1 MGTIKKGILGG
12 FSGTVG
18 TVVGTNWRGMDVIR
32 SRPKSSGSNPTP
44 LQLLQRQKFALAIK
58 FQNALRSMQ
67 SRLYGDNSGVR
78 SRVNLAAGYLLK
90 EVVSEQNGQA
100 VLVMNKV
107 IITKGDLTGFQNLTV
122 AATSNQKLAFDWDD
136 NSNQMLAQSTDIFC
150 TAVFEEE
157 KGVFNVQEGSEKRDA
172 TQATLALPDNWSGK
186 TIHVY
191 AFFQN
196 AAQNKACNSS
206 YLGKVAVL

>member
-18 TVVGTNWRGMDVIR
+18 TVVGANWRGMDVMR

-67 SRLYGDNSGVR
+67 SRLYGENSGVR

-90 EVVSEQNGQA
+90 EVVAEQNGEA
-100 VLVMNKV
+100 VLMMNKV

-122 AATSNQKLAFDWDD
+122 VAGSNQTLVFDWED

-157 KGVFNVQEGSEKRDA
+157 SGIFNVQEGPEQRDA

-186 TIHVY
+186 TVHVY

-196 AAQNKACNSS
+196 VAQNKACNSL
-206 YLGKVAVL
+206 YLGTVAVL

>member
-18 TVVGTNWRGMDVIR
+18 TVVGANWRGMDVMR

-67 SRLYGDNSGVR
+67 SRLYGENSGVR

-90 EVVSEQNGQA
+90 EVVAEQNGEA

-122 AATSNQKLAFDWDD
+122 AAGSNQTLVFDWED
-136 NSNQMLAQSTDIFC
+136 NSSQMLAQSTDIFC

-157 KGVFNVQEGSEKRDA
+157 SGVFNVQEGPEQRDA
-172 TQATLALPDNWSGK
+172 TQSTLALPDSWSGK
-186 TIHVY
+186 TVHVY

-196 AAQNKACNSS
+196 VAQNKACNSL
-206 YLGKVAVL
+206 YLGTVAVL

>member
-18 TVVGTNWRGMDVIR
+18 TVVGANWRGMDVMR

-67 SRLYGDNSGVR
+67 SRLYGERSGVR

-90 EVVSEQNGQA
+90 EVVAEQNGEA

-122 AATSNQKLAFDWDD
+122 AAGSNQTLVFDWED

-157 KGVFNVQEGSEKRDA
+157 SGVFNVQEGPEQRDA
-172 TQATLALPDNWSGK
+172 TQATLALPDN
-186 TIHVY
+186 
-191 AFFQN
+191 
-196 AAQNKACNSS
+196 
-206 YLGKVAVL
+206 

>member
-18 TVVGTNWRGMDVIR
+18 TVVGANWRGMDVMR

-67 SRLYGDNSGVR
+67 SRLYGERSGVR

-90 EVVSEQNGQA
+90 EVVAEQNGEA
-100 VLVMNKV
+100 VLMMNKV

-122 AATSNQKLAFDWDD
+122 VAGSNQTLVFDWED

-157 KGVFNVQEGSEKRDA
+157 SGIFNVQEGPEQRDA

-186 TIHVY
+186 TVHVY

-196 AAQNKACNSS
+196 VAQNKACNSL
-206 YLGKVAVL
+206 YLGTVAVL

>member
-18 TVVGTNWRGMDVIR
+18 TVVGANWRGMDVMR

-67 SRLYGDNSGVR
+67 SRLYGENSGVR

-90 EVVSEQNGQA
+90 EVVAEQNGEA

-122 AATSNQKLAFDWDD
+122 AAGSNQTLVFDWED
-136 NSNQMLAQSTDIFC
+136 NSSQMLAQSTDIFC

-157 KGVFNVQEGSEKRDA
+157 SGVFNVQEGPEQRDA

-186 TIHVY
+186 TVHVY

-196 AAQNKACNSS
+196 AAQNKACNSL
-206 YLGKVAVL
+206 YLGTVAVL